1 MQRFLL
7 TTLLCLFALVMHAD
21 RMEYFSTS
29 FDEGFPAYTF
39 TYDRD
44 EQPLH
49 FTMVQAGFDQGDSW
63 KVFTIDGNSYAASP
77 ARHKVAKGETA
88 VAADDWLVLPSVRIL
103 DIDAKLTWRAK
114 TIAESIEEGCSYE
127 VRISSNGPDPE
138 CFGASPVCTVEAEKL
153 GEWTTHSVD
162 LGDCAGGV
170 VWVAFIHTSLN
181 REILA
186 VDDICFSGGTGRY
199 TLTDHTQRYQY
210 DSDATTL
217 RMSVKSTSER
227 PITAFW
233 AYLDTPEGR
242 SIEQREYKGLNLTP
256 DSPPFDIEFTLPHP
270 LQPGESF
277 DYSLSIELPDNGVE
291 FPPLLGSVT
300 KMLFPTHR
308 RAVAEEGTGMW
319 CGYCPRGIVAM
330 REMRKKYPDDFIGI
344 AVHYDDVLGTAVA
357 DYCSKLAFPSFPSA
371 YVNRT
376 TLCGD
381 PMPQDAQGR
390 FSISEGLERS
400 FKEAMT
406 DAAPADLVVAW
417 TMLSNGRLALTA
429 DAHFAVTA
437 YDTDYRFAAMVVED
451 EVSNSTYYQT
461 NYYSGSN
468 VPLGGFEAEDKK
480 IQPYT
485 FDEVARGALLPFE
498 GREGDIPAHVEA
510 GRHYTLTTDVKAPA
524 LSSLQHSRMVLML
537 LDARSGEVVNAVQA
551 APLSQAEY
559 DAFLTGVSL
568 TPTLP
573 HSSAPAYGLDGRRF
587 DAGAAASSLPGR
599 RVSIEGGKKHLR

>member
-63 KVFTIDGNSYAASP
+63 KVFTLEGNSYAASP

-88 VAADDWLVLPSVRIL
+88 VAADDWMVLPAVRIL
-103 DIDAKLTWRAK
+103 DTDATLSWRAK

-127 VRISSNGPDPE
+127 VRISTNGPDPE
-138 CFGASPVCTVEAEKL
+138 CFGARPVCTVESEGV
-153 GEWTTHSVD
+153 GEWTTHSVN
-162 LGDCAGGV
+162 LGDCAGRV

-186 VDDICFSGGTGRY
+186 VDDISFSGGTGRY
-199 TLTDHTQRYQY
+199 ALTDHTPRYQY
-210 DSDATTL
+210 GNDATTL

-242 SIEQREYKGLNLTP
+242 SIEQREYKDLNLTP
-256 DSPPFDIEFTLPHP
+256 DSPPFDVEFILPYQ
-270 LQPGESF
+270 LQPGEVL
-277 DYSLSIELPDNGVE
+277 DYRLSIELPDNAGVE
-291 FPPLLGSVT
+291 FPPLTGSVT

-308 RAVAEEGTGMW
+308 RVVAEEGTGMW

-330 REMRKKYPDDFIGI
+330 RQMHEKYPDDFIGI
-344 AVHYDDVLGTAVA
+344 AVHYDDVLGKAVE
-357 DYCSKLAFPSFPSA
+357 DYCAALQFPSFPSA

-381 PMPQDAQGR
+381 PLPQGSDGR
-390 FSISEGLERS
+390 FSVADGLERHFLS
-400 FKEAMT
+400 ACTEQ
-406 DAAPADLVVAW
+406 APADL
-417 TMLSNGRLALTA
+417 ALTWTLLPNGQLGLVA
-429 DAHFAVTA
+429 DAHFAVSA
-437 YDTDYRFAAMVVED
+437 HDTDYRFAAVAVED
-451 EVSNSTYYQT
+451 GVTRTNYYQD
-461 NYYSGSN
+461 NYYSGTS
-468 VPLGGFEAEDKK
+468 VPLGGFEQEAKR
-480 IQPYT
+480 IVPFT
-485 FDEVARGALLPFE
+485 FDEVARAALTPFE
-498 GREGDIPAHVEA
+498 GTPGEIPASVEA
-510 GRHYTLTTDVKAPA
+510 ARHYSAVWQVKAPA
-524 LSSLQHSRMVLML
+524 YDDLSRLRVVLML
-537 LDARSGEVVNAVQA
+537 IDGHTGEVVNALQTSAVS
-551 APLSQAEY
+551 PAEY
-559 DAFLTGVSL
+559 EKVLTGCSSPLAASPSLML
-568 TPTLP
+568 TPRY
-573 HSSAPAYGLDGRRF
+573 SLDGRRLP
-587 DAGAAASSLPGR
+587 ARSSGI
-599 RVSIEGGKKHLR
+599 SIEGGQKYIR

>member
-21 RMEYFSTS
+21 RIEYFSTS

-49 FTMVQAGFDQGDSW
+49 FTMVQAGFDQGDAW
-63 KVFTIDGNSYAASP
+63 KVFTLEGNSYAASP

-186 VDDICFSGGTGRY
+186 IDDINFSGGTGRY
-199 TLTDHTQRYQY
+199 ALTDHTQRYQY
-210 DSDATTL
+210 GSDATTL

-256 DSPPFDIEFTLPHP
+256 DSPPFDVEFTLSHP

-291 FPPLLGSVT
+291 FPPLKGSVT

-308 RAVAEEGTGMW
+308 RVVAEEGTGMW

-330 REMRKKYPDDFIGI
+330 RQMREKYPDDFIGI
-344 AVHYDDVLGTAVA
+344 AVHYDDVLYAPVE
-357 DYCSKLAFPSFPSA
+357 DYCNTLHFPSFPSA

-381 PMPQDAQGR
+381 PMPEDSKGQYSCAD
-390 FSISEGLERS
+390 GLERC
-400 FKEAMT
+400 FLDAT
-406 DAAPADLVVAW
+406 RDAAPADL
-417 TMLSNGRLALTA
+417 ALTWTILPNGNLGLMA
-429 DAHFAVTA
+429 DAHFAISA
-437 YDTDYRFAAMVVED
+437 HDSDYRFTAVAVED
-451 EVSNSTYYQT
+451 GVTHSTYYQT
-461 NYYSGSN
+461 NYYSGSA
-468 VPLGGFEAEDKK
+468 VPLGGFEQEDKTIK
-480 IQPYT
+480 PFT
-485 FDEVARGALLPFE
+485 FDEVARAALLPFD
-498 GREGDIPAHVEA
+498 GTVGDIPSSIEA
-510 GRHYTLTTDVKAPA
+510 DRHYAVAKELKAPKYDN
-524 LSSLQHSRMVLML
+524 LTNLRVVLML
-537 LDARSGEVVNAVQA
+537 LDARTGEVVNAIQTQA
-551 APLSQAEY
+551 VSNDTYYGILEGCHSPITSSN
-559 DAFLTGVSL
+559 TSSSL
-568 TPTLP
+568 TN
-573 HSSAPAYGLDGRRF
+573 YGLDGRR
-587 DAGAAASSLPGR
+587 ANHGR
-599 RVSIEGGKKHLR
+599 RGVVITDGRKTLK

>member
-1 MQRFLL
+1 MQRLLL
-7 TTLLCLFALVMHAD
+7 TTLLGLFALVLHAD

-63 KVFTIDGNSYAASP
+63 KVFTIEGNSYAASP

-88 VAADDWLVLPSVRIL
+88 VAADDWMVLPSVRIL
-103 DIDAKLTWRAK
+103 DRDATLSWRAK

-127 VRISSNGPDPE
+127 VRISTNGPDPE
-138 CFGASPVCTVEAEKL
+138 CFGARPVCTVEAEKL

-186 VDDICFSGGTGRY
+186 IDDIYFSGGTGRY
-199 TLTDHTQRYQY
+199 TLTDRTPRYQY
-210 DSDATTL
+210 GSDATTL

-242 SIEQREYKGLNLTP
+242 SIEERYYKDLNLTP
-256 DSPPFDIEFTLPHP
+256 DSPPFDIEFTLPYQ

-291 FPPLLGSVT
+291 FPPLEGSVT

-308 RAVAEEGTGMW
+308 RVVAEEGTGMW

-330 REMRKKYPDDFIGI
+330 REMREKYPDDFIGI
-344 AVHYDDVLGTAVA
+344 AVHYDDALYAPIQ
-357 DYCSKLAFPSFPSA
+357 DYCNTLYFPSFPSA

-381 PMPQDAQGR
+381 PMPQDATGL
-390 FSISEGLERS
+390 FTVAEGLE
-400 FKEAMT
+400 KACLT
-406 DAAPADLVVAW
+406 ATADAAPADLALVWTILPGGTLGLVAE
-417 TMLSNGRLALTA
+417 AY
-429 DAHFAVTA
+429 FAINA
-437 YDTDYRFAAMVVED
+437 ERSDYRFTAVAVED
-451 EVSNSTYYQT
+451 GVTHSTYYQT
-461 NYYSGSN
+461 NYYSGSST
-468 VPLGGFEAEDKK
+468 PIGGFENEAKTIK
-480 IQPYT
+480 PFA
-485 FDEVARGALLPFE
+485 FDEVARAALLPFE
-498 GREGDIPAHVEA
+498 GTEGEIPASVEA
-510 GRHYTLTTDVKAPA
+510 GRHYAVAKELKAPKYDN
-524 LSSLQHSRMVLML
+524 LNNLRVVLML
-537 LDARSGEVVNAVQA
+537 LDAHTGEVVNAIQTSA
-551 APLSQAEY
+551 ASTDEYNSILDGCTALTNRPDAPLSHTNY
-559 DAFLTGVSL
+559 S
-568 TPTLP
+568 
-573 HSSAPAYGLDGRRF
+573 LDGRPTTNGHRGVIIR
-587 DAGAAASSLPGR
+587 DGR
-599 RVSIEGGKKHLR
+599 KTLQ

>member
-1 MQRFLL
+1 MQRLLL
-7 TTLLCLFALVMHAD
+7 TTIISLFALVLHAD

-63 KVFTIDGNSYAASP
+63 KVFTIEGNSYAASP

-103 DIDAKLTWRAK
+103 DRDATLSWRAK

-127 VRISSNGPDPE
+127 VRISTNGPDPE

-162 LGDCAGGV
+162 LGDCAGRV

-186 VDDICFSGGTGRY
+186 IDDICFSGGTGRY
-199 TLTDHTQRYQY
+199 ALTDHTQRYQY

-256 DSPPFDIEFTLPHP
+256 DSPPFDIEFTLPYQ
-270 LQPGESF
+270 LEPGECF
-277 DYSLSIELPDNGVE
+277 DYSLSIELPDNPGVE

-344 AVHYDDVLGTAVA
+344 AVHYDDVLGNPVKE
-357 DYCSKLAFPSFPSA
+357 YCSALQFPSFPSA
-371 YVNRT
+371 YINRT

-381 PMPQDAQGR
+381 PMPTDAQGR
-390 FSISEGLERS
+390 FSVAEGLERD
-400 FKEAMT
+400 FKAALT
-406 DAAPADLVVAW
+406 DAAPADLEVAW
-417 TMLSNGRLALTA
+417 TLLDNGRLAITGN
-429 DAHFAVTA
+429 AHFAVTA
-437 YDTDYRFAAMVVED
+437 YDTDYRFAAVVVED

-461 NYYSGSN
+461 NYYSGSTT
-468 VPLGGFEAEDKK
+468 PLGGFETEDKT
-480 IQPYT
+480 IRPFT
-485 FDEVARGALLPFE
+485 FDEVARAALLPYE
-498 GREGDIPAHVEA
+498 GRQGDIPAHVEA
-510 GRHYTLTTDVKAPA
+510 GRHYAFSADFKAPA
-524 LSSLQHSRMVLML
+524 IDRRDQTRVVLML
-537 LDARSGEVVNAVQA
+537 LDAHSGEVVNAVQA
-551 APLSQAEY
+551 AALSQKDYENVLSNINA
-559 DAFLTGVSL
+559 AT
-568 TPTLP
+568 TQICP
-573 HSSAPAYGLDGRRF
+573 HAVGYGLDGRRYVPQQ
-587 DAGAAASSLPGR
+587 G